1 MNCLKCNFARKFPG
15 DCKYVVCERFGGFR
29 RVDGGCH
36 ETFGTNGERLKALD
50 DCQRARFN
58 SEWGCPPDAKCGVDG
73 CKACWKK
80 WFESPA
86 DMEFW
91 RNFEEGKRKWRR
103 LKALKS

>member
-29 RVDGGCH
+29 RVDGECPK
-36 ETFGTNGERLKALD
+36 FRTNSDKLKGLGDYDLAL
-50 DCQRARFN
+50 FN
-58 SEWGCPPDAKCGVDG
+58 SEWGCPPVAKCGVDG

-91 RNFEEGKRKWRR
+91 RNFEKGKRKWRR

>member
-29 RVDGGCH
+29 RVDGECPK
-36 ETFGTNGERLKALD
+36 FVTNSDKLKGLGD
-50 DCQRARFN
+50 YELARFK
-58 SEWGCPPDAKCGVDG
+58 SEWDCPPDAKCGVDD
-73 CKACWKK
+73 CKACWEK

-91 RNFEEGKRKWRR
+91 RNFEEEKMNEEDKRR
-103 LKALKS
+103 